1 MDEKL
6 AAMKGTSTVAPW
18 GQQSAENLAVMMV
31 EMMGATLAA
40 SRAVPRVAPREHNSA
55 GLMAVSMVAGLGK
68 LWGHQQ
74 VALKVVWMAVM
85 MAGN

>member
-6 AAMKGTSTVAPW
+6 AAMRGTSTVAPW
-18 GQQSAENLAVMMV
+18 EQQSAENLAAMMV

-40 SRAVPRVAPREHNSA
+40 LWAVPRVAPREHNSA
-55 GLMAVSMVAGLGK
+55 GLMAVSMVAVLGQ

-74 VALKVVWMAVM
+74 VVLKVVMKA
-85 MAGN
+85 A